1 MLHIDSV
8 STEMLK
14 DLVEVNFSEEGS
26 SRKAAEAAA
35 WIHFID
41 FLDECAGKGSP

>member
-1 MLHIDSV
+1 MCLSIDYMYVAYPFCFQMLN
-8 STEMLK
+8 

-26 SRKAAEAAA
+26 SHKAAEAAA

-41 FLDECAGKGSP
+41 FL